1 MKNINELENYL
12 STALANLLTVGV
24 SGPAVVP
31 MGRAIEAL
39 NSALEKV
46 RNAKRERKDDSM
58 EEPRGAEVSE

>member
-1 MKNINELENYL
+1 MKELENDL

-31 MGRAIEAL
+31 MGRAIEAV
-39 NSALEKV
+39 NSALERV
-46 RNAKRERKDDSM
+46 RNANRERKDVSM

>member
-1 MKNINELENYL
+1 MKNMKELEDFL

-39 NSALEKV
+39 NAALERV

>member
-1 MKNINELENYL
+1 MKELENDL

-31 MGRAIEAL
+31 MGRAIEAV
-39 NSALEKV
+39 NSALERV
-46 RNAKRERKDDSM
+46 QNAKRERKDVPM

>member
-1 MKNINELENYL
+1 MKELENDL

-31 MGRAIEAL
+31 MGRAIEAV
-39 NSALEKV
+39 NAALERV
-46 RNAKRERKDDSM
+46 RNANLERKDVSM